1 MEKNS
6 KSKNRKLNY
15 ISLFSSAGVGCFG
28 FKQNDFECIATNEL
42 IERRLEV
49 QKYNNK
55 CKYKSG
61 YISGDITNK
70 ETQDKIFNEIAFWKT
85 KEKIKDVDVL
95 IATPPCQGMSVANH
109 KKKDELNRNS
119 LVIESI
125 KIVNKISPKFFIFE
139 NVRAFLNTA
148 CTDIDGQIKTINES
162 ISINLSG
169 KYNIV
174 SKVINF
180 KDIGV
185 PSSRTR
191 TLVIGVRKDLKEIT
205 PYDLFP
211 EMEDTK
217 TIRQVIGDLPP
228 LREMGEIYNKDIY
241 HNYKKYDKRM
251 QSWVMEIKE
260 GESAFDNKDPKKRPH
275 RLVDG
280 KVIYNVNK
288 NGDKYKRCKWDNVGP
303 CIHTRND
310 IFASQSTIHPNDN
323 RVFSIRELMRLMTIP
338 TTFKWVD
345 ESEKQLNLYNYDVKK
360 EFLSKNEMNIR
371 QSIGEAV
378 PTLVFNKIAK
388 NIQKVTKYNFISE
401 TEAIKF
407 VHENSL
413 DDANNMINFIKNH
426 KAFNFFQLS
435 KISEFANAKRNDTAA
450 YYTSQDVCFSIIK
463 DLPDF
468 ENQESVKILEPSVG
482 AGNFLPLLIN
492 KYRMAKNVIIDVVDI
507 NSDSIKILK
516 ELVKKINIP
525 ENIKINYINDD
536 FLLHNFN
543 NFDPNLNYDLVVGN
557 PPFMKITD
565 KKKIKIYRQNGFN
578 KKTNNLFAF
587 FIEKALS
594 ISKYVALITPKSLIS
609 TPEFNQTRE
618 LLERKNVLKIC
629 DYGETAFKVKI
640 ETISFIVSNTK
651 VKNKLI
657 KLESY
662 ITNDVSY
669 KEREYIMSNK
679 FPYWLIYRDSF
690 FDKVANS
697 LKFEIFNSFRDRT
710 ITKKHTSDK
719 GKIRVLKSR
728 NLSSIGKVINIDG
741 YDSYIN
747 NVDDL
752 SVSKFIN
759 KDNILI
765 IPNLSYYPRASFLP
779 KNSITDGSL
788 AILTPKNGTKI
799 RQEDLNYYATEEF
812 RKFYRIARNLGTRSL
827 NIDNN
832 SIFFWGVK
840 NES

>member
-1 MEKNS
+1 MEKIS
-6 KSKNRKLNY
+6 KSKDRKLNY

-28 FKQNDFECIATNEL
+28 FKQNDFECIATNEI

-70 ETQDKIFNEIAFWKT
+70 ETQDKIFNEISFWKT

-162 ISINLSG
+162 ISLNLSG

-211 EMEDTK
+211 EIEDTK

-280 KVIYNVNK
+280 KIIYNVNK

-345 ESEKQLNLYNYDVKK
+345 ESEKQLNLYNYNVKK

-401 TEAIKF
+401 NESVKF
-407 VHENSL
+407 VQENSL
-413 DDANNMINFIKNH
+413 DNIDNMINFIKTH
-426 KAFNFFQLS
+426 KKLNFFQLS
-435 KISEFANAKRNDTAA
+435 KISEFANAKRTDTAA

-482 AGNFLPLLIN
+482 SGNFLPLLIN
-492 KYRMAKNVIIDVVDI
+492 KYRMVKNVIIDVMDI

-516 ELVKKINIP
+516 ELVKKLDVPKNIQ
-525 ENIKINYINDD
+525 INYINDD

-543 NFDPNLNYDLVVGN
+543 NFNASLDYDLVVGN
-557 PPFMKITD
+557 PPFMKIKD
-565 KKKIKIYRQNGFN
+565 SKKLKIYKQNNFN

-587 FIEKALS
+587 FIEKALL
-594 ISKYVALITPKSLIS
+594 ISKHVALITPKSLIS

-618 LLERKNVLKIC
+618 LLEKKNVLKIC

-651 VKNKLI
+651 AKNKLI

-669 KEREYIMSNK
+669 KEREYVMSK
-679 FPYWLIYRDSF
+679 SFPYWLIYRDSF
-690 FDKVANS
+690 FDKVAKS
-697 LKFEIFNSFRDRT
+697 LKFEIFNHFRDRT
-710 ITKKHTSDK
+710 ITKKHTSNN

-728 NLSSIGKVINIDG
+728 NLSQKGDIIDIDG

-747 NVDDL
+747 NINEL

-759 KDNILI
+759 KENLLI

-779 KNSITDGSL
+779 KNAIADGSL

-799 RQEDLNYYATEEF
+799 KQEDLNYYATDEF
-812 RKFYRIARNLGTRSL
+812 RKFYRIARNFGTRSL

>member
-1 MEKNS
+1 MEKIS

-28 FKQNDFECIATNEL
+28 FKQNDFECIATNEI

-162 ISINLSG
+162 ISLNLSG

-407 VHENSL
+407 VHENLL

-492 KYRMAKNVIIDVVDI
+492 KYRMVKNVIIDVVDI

>member
-1 MEKNS
+1 MEKIS

-55 CKYKSG
+55 CKYKGG

-70 ETQDKIFNEIAFWKT
+70 ETQNKIFNEIAFWKT

-125 KIVNKISPKFFIFE
+125 KIVDKISPKFFIFE

-217 TIRQVIGDLPP
+217 TIRQVIGDLPS

-280 KVIYNVNK
+280 KIIYNVNK

-401 TEAIKF
+401 TEANKF
-407 VHENSL
+407 VHENLL

-492 KYRMAKNVIIDVVDI
+492 KYRMSKNVIIDVVDI

-565 KKKIKIYRQNGFN
+565 KEKIKIYRQNGFN

-640 ETISFIVSNTK
+640 ETISFILSNTK

-679 FPYWLIYRDSF
+679 FPYWLIYRDCF

-799 RQEDLNYYATEEF
+799 RQEDLNYYATDEF

>member
-1 MEKNS
+1 MSNS
-6 KSKNRKLNY
+6 NNKKLNY

-28 FKQNDFECIATNEL
+28 FKENGFDCIATNEL
-42 IERRLEV
+42 IEKRLDI

-55 CKYKSG
+55 CKYKRG
-61 YISGDITNK
+61 YISGDITK
-70 ETQDKIFNEIAFWKT
+70 IETQNKIFNEINFWKT

-109 KKKDELNRNS
+109 KKKNELNRNS

-125 KIVNKISPKFFIFE
+125 KIVNKILPKFFIFE
-139 NVRAFLNTA
+139 NVRAFLTTA
-148 CTDIDGQIKTINES
+148 CTDIDGRVKTINEA
-162 ISINLSG
+162 ISTNLSG

-185 PSSRTR
+185 PSSRNR
-191 TLVIGVRKDLKEIT
+191 TLVIGIRKDLKEIT

-211 EMEDTK
+211 EMENTK
-217 TIRQVIGDLPP
+217 TIRQVISDLPP

-251 QSWVMEIKE
+251 QSWIMEIKE

-280 KVIYNVNK
+280 EVIYNVNK

-310 IFASQSTIHPNDN
+310 IFASQSTIHPKDN
-323 RVFSIRELMRLMTIP
+323 RVFSIRELMRLMSIP
-338 TTFKWVD
+338 SNFKWVS
-345 ESEKQLNLYNYDVKK
+345 ESEKQLNLYNYDTKK

-378 PTLVFNKIAK
+378 PTLVFEKIAK
-388 NIQKVTKYNFISE
+388 NIQKVTNYNFISE
-401 TEAIKF
+401 KEAVKF
-407 VHENSL
+407 VQDNSL
-413 DDANNMINFIKNH
+413 ENINNMINFIKTH
-426 KAFNFFQLS
+426 KSFNFFQLS
-435 KISEFANAKRNDTAA
+435 KISEFANAKRTDTAA

-468 ENQESVKILEPSVG
+468 ENQEYVKILEPSVG
-482 AGNFLPLLIN
+482 SGNFLPLLIN
-492 KYRMAKNVIIDVVDI
+492 KYRMAKNVIIDVMDI
-507 NSDSIKILK
+507 NPDSIKILK
-516 ELVKKINIP
+516 ELVKKIDVPKNIQ
-525 ENIKINYINDD
+525 INYINDD

-543 NFDPNLNYDLVVGN
+543 NFNPNLYYDLVIGN
-557 PPFMKITD
+557 PPFMKIKD
-565 KKKIKIYRQNGFN
+565 SKKIKLYRQNTFN
-578 KKTNNLFAF
+578 KKTNNLFSF
-587 FIEKALS
+587 FIEKALL
-594 ISKYVALITPKSLIS
+594 ISKYVAFITPKSLIS

-640 ETISFIVSNTK
+640 ETISFIVSNSK
-651 VKNKLI
+651 AKNKLI

-662 ITNDVSY
+662 ITNDVCY
-669 KEREYIMSNK
+669 KEREYIMSKK

-697 LKFEIFNSFRDRT
+697 LKFEIFNHYRDRT
-710 ITKKHTSDK
+710 ITKKHTFDN

-728 NLSSIGKVINIDG
+728 NLSQNGDIIDIDG

-747 NVDDL
+747 NITNI

-759 KDNILI
+759 KDNLLI

-779 KNSITDGSL
+779 KNTITDGSL

-799 RQEDLNYYATEEF
+799 KQEDLNYYATDEF
-812 RKFYRIARNLGTRSL
+812 RKFYRIARNFGTRSL